1 MKFLE
6 EVVVESFLPTV
17 RSMLATELR
26 AQGLTQTEVA
36 DALGIS
42 QSAVSKYAAG
52 DVAETDAVREDER
65 VQDLVDRLARGLA
78 SEELSRV
85 EAMAEI
91 EVLIRQLEDGDL
103 LARLHTEAMPEL
115 SDRAIAQ
122 DVHDPD
128 SDLLARE
135 RVRSSVRRGLRRL
148 ESTPAFATLIPAVGS
163 NLVECLP
170 GATEI
175 AEVAGVPGR
184 IVDVEGRVD
193 IPGDPAFG
201 VSEHVASVLLA
212 AREAGVECGGD
223 PCGGALNVA
232 TDRDTLDALE
242 AAGHVT
248 VEYDAAAPLAEA
260 VAEALD
266 REPDATVCY
275 QTGAHGIEPIT
286 YLLAADADGVA
297 ELACIVASG
306 TRAG

>member
-36 DALGIS
+36 EALGIS

-52 DVAETDAVREDER
+52 DVEETAAVREDER
-65 VQDLVDRLARGLA
+65 VQDLVDRLAAGLA
-78 SEELSRV
+78 SGEISRV
-85 EAMAEI
+85 EAMVEI

-115 SDRAIAQ
+115 SERSIAQ

-135 RVRSSVRRGLRRL
+135 RVRSSIRRGLRRL
-148 ESTPAFATLIPAVGS
+148 EATPAFARLIPAVGS

-170 GATEI
+170 EATEI

-212 AREAGVECGGD
+212 AREAGVAVDGAPVC
-223 PCGGALNVA
+223 GALNVA
-232 TDRDTLDALE
+232 TDRSTLDALE

-248 VEYDAAAPLAEA
+248 VEYDAAPPLAEA
-260 VAEALD
+260 VGAALE
-266 REPDATVCY
+266 REPDATVPY

-286 YLLAADADGVA
+286 YVLATNA
-297 ELACIVASG
+297 EAAAGLACDVASTVPG
-306 TRAG
+306 E